1 MEDTI
6 TAISTPIG
14 VGGIGIVRISGS
26 KSLDIAR
33 KLFRTKAGKKIKDY
47 KNRYFYYGKIVDS
60 EGKTV
65 DEVLMVIMLA
75 PNSYTKEDIV
85 EIHCHGGIV
94 PLRQI
99 LKLTIQ
105 QGARLAQPGEFT
117 KRAFLN
123 GRIDLA
129 QAEGIMDLI
138 CAKTETA
145 AKASIQHMEGI
156 LSERIKNMREN
167 LIDLLARI
175 EVTIDYPEEDIEE
188 IEAKRCIESL
198 TYINKEIDRLLA
210 TADRGKLIRQ
220 GIKVVIVGK
229 PNVGKSSLL
238 NALLRENRAI
248 VTDIPGTTRDI
259 IEESLDINGVLVRI
273 LDTAGIRKAKDII
286 EDIGIKRSIQNMKE
300 ADLVLWVMDA
310 TRIIDKEDLEIAESI
325 KEKKKIVILNKVD
338 NHVIIDLNN
347 VKEYIEGVPVIRT
360 SAILGQGISDVE
372 KRIYDMVM
380 SGKIQADDELMITN
394 IRHQEALM
402 RANEHIRDALDALKD
417 NVALDL
423 VSIDI
428 RGACDALG
436 TITGESVTEDLI
448 DKIFSEFC
456 LGK

>member
-1 MEDTI
+1 
-6 TAISTPIG
+6 
-14 VGGIGIVRISGS
+14 
-26 KSLDIAR
+26 
-33 KLFRTKAGKKIKDY
+33 
-47 KNRYFYYGKIVDS
+47 
-60 EGKTV
+60 
-65 DEVLMVIMLA
+65 
-75 PNSYTKEDIV
+75 
-85 EIHCHGGIV
+85 
-94 PLRQI
+94 
-99 LKLTIQ
+99 
-105 QGARLAQPGEFT
+105 
-117 KRAFLN
+117 
-123 GRIDLA
+123 
-129 QAEGIMDLI
+129 
-138 CAKTETA
+138 
-145 AKASIQHMEGI
+145 
-156 LSERIKNMREN
+156 MREN